1 MGTDTQCRR
10 HWHDQPAGTGRPKY
24 RVCPSIRC
32 TTNLRPKYR
41 VNIVSVPLFA
51 SVTPGAD
58 QPGHM
63 LCLSL
68 YLRRRHE
75 TAPNRTKQPS
85 ETSDLIQQGVFSPV
99 QRP

>member
-1 MGTDTQCRR
+1 MKSPVIGVTIKPCLF
-10 HWHDQPAGTGRPKY
+10 
-24 RVCPSIRC
+24 
-32 TTNLRPKYR
+32 TNLGAPPASTVQPPWPNI